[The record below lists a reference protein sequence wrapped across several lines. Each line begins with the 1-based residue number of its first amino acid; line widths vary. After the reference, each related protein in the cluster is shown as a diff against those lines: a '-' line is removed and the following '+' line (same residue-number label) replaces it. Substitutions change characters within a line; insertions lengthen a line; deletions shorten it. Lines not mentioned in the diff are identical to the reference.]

1 MLNRKNWPLL
11 IPIAIGTLLV
21 GSYFYVLHLERDR
34 NQPPHDVL
42 ESVKQYFNNVT
53 GSYILYEV
61 VQFHKELDT
70 YSAYKGGITTTRND
84 VTHHYTFYANAKTG
98 EILDITENQTT

>member
-11 IPIAIGTLLV
+11 IPIAIGTLLA

-70 YSAYKGGITTTRND
+70 YSAYKGGITTTRNN

>member
-11 IPIAIGTLLV
+11 IPIAIGTLLT

>member
-11 IPIAIGTLLV
+11 IPIAIGTLLA
-21 GSYFYVLHLERDR
+21 GSFFYVLHLERDR

-70 YSAYKGGITTTRND
+70 YSAYKGGITTTRNN